1 MDIQV
6 AALCDSAAD
15 YGGKLCVLG
24 TFDTI
29 CAQKLPVVQPQCAIA
44 LRICVRPEDEGECQF
59 RIAFIDMDGKNVMP
73 PFEAKM
79 EVKVPSDAMW
89 VTRNLVMNIQR
100 LKFKEAGHFS
110 IDITGNG
117 VILERIPLRV
127 MLMEDMPK
135 RPPGQ
140 PGQAGTS

>member
-1 MDIQV
+1 MDIKV
-6 AALCDSAAD
+6 AALCDSASD

-29 CAQKLPVVQPQCAIA
+29 CAAKLPVIHPQCAIA
-44 LRICVRPEDEGECQF
+44 LRICVRAEDEGECQF
-59 RIAFIDMDGKNVMP
+59 RIAFIDMDGNNVMP
-73 PFEAKM
+73 PFEAKV
-79 EVKVPSDAMW
+79 EVKVPGDAVW

-100 LKFKEAGHFS
+100 LKFEEAGHFS

-117 VILERIPLRV
+117 EMLERIPLRV

-135 RPPGQ
+135 RSKGQ
-140 PGQAGTS
+140 GGV

>member
-6 AALCDSAAD
+6 AALCDSASD

-29 CAQKLPVVQPQCAIA
+29 CAAKVPVVHPQCAIA

-59 RIAFIDMDGKNVMP
+59 QIAFIDMDGKHVMP
-73 PFEAKM
+73 PFQAKL

-110 IDITGNG
+110 IDIMGNG
-117 VILERIPLRV
+117 KMLERIPLRV
-127 MLMEDMPK
+127 MLMDEMPNRGGGHGGK
-135 RPPGQ
+135 PG
-140 PGQAGTS
+140 TH